1 MKKSKVL
8 LLVIC
13 IIFVSTNFIGCWN
26 YIDVEQQFVVMGMAI
41 DFDPATDEYIIY
53 IEVSKAKGGSEAK
66 LVTRVG
72 SARGITLFDANRN
85 LISKIGSKVYWG
97 HTMVFIV
104 SERVAERGLVNVLEI
119 LIRQTQVRSD
129 IYIIVVDNKSIE
141 KIFEFDDPIHD
152 TVSQHLQDLLKFY
165 EASGKYRK
173 SPLFTVL
180 KEIGSDEISLMLPYI
195 KMQETKK
202 SDDTSGSTEGE
213 GEKDN
218 TSKENPQEIIV
229 TDGSI
234 VFNGD
239 KMVGKLDGMETQ
251 SALILKDEINNNYS
265 LTISNDKGL
274 PNCSVEVVDSTIK
287 ITPTIVDNNL
297 NIEIKLEIEADIMEL
312 HTKVDFIQD
321 EEKNALEIGFENML
335 IQQLHAVIKKT
346 QEDFASDIF
355 GFAGYTHRREHIFY
369 KNNKDN
375 WDKVY
380 ENANIDIK
388 VDVIMQGSA
397 LTSQP
402 IKVGQ

>member
-1 MKKSKVL
+1 
-8 LLVIC
+8 
-13 IIFVSTNFIGCWN
+13 
-26 YIDVEQQFVVMGMAI
+26 
-41 DFDPATDEYIIY
+41 
-53 IEVSKAKGGSEAK
+53 
-66 LVTRVG
+66 
-72 SARGITLFDANRN
+72 
-85 LISKIGSKVYWG
+85 
-97 HTMVFIV
+97 
-104 SERVAERGLVNVLEI
+104 
-119 LIRQTQVRSD
+119 
-129 IYIIVVDNKSIE
+129 
-141 KIFEFDDPIHD
+141 
-152 TVSQHLQDLLKFY
+152 
-165 EASGKYRK
+165 
-173 SPLFTVL
+173 
-180 KEIGSDEISLMLPYI
+180 
-195 KMQETKK
+195 
-202 SDDTSGSTEGE
+202 
-213 GEKDN
+213 
-218 TSKENPQEIIV
+218 
-229 TDGSI
+229 
-234 VFNGD
+234 
-239 KMVGKLDGMETQ
+239 MVGKLDGMETQ